1 MWKWKDLIFVHVIS
15 ILSKPVQSMRRRHR
29 WCQKP
34 CLCHSV
40 FCLIDVCVNTRTIEL
55 GTYPHPGVSC
65 TTSSMS
71 WSVLVPAY
79 KGSDYPGKIAILLW
93 GPLPI
98 HSWSLRKQKWERG
111 VRGRVAFHTFVPAFR
126 KFVTTSE
133 ALSAWNTPQG
143 KILTMC
149 IAVSQPH
156 LKTMSLPL

>member
-15 ILSKPVQSMRRRHR
+15 ILSKPVQSMRRRHC

-34 CLCHSV
+34 CLYHPV
-40 FCLIDVCVNTRTIEL
+40 FCLIDVCVEL
-55 GTYPHPGVSC
+55 GTYPHPGVSR

-71 WSVLVPAY
+71 GSVLVPAY
-79 KGSDYPGKIAILLW
+79 KGSNCPGEIANLLW
-93 GPLPI
+93 GHLPL
-98 HSWSLRKQKWERG
+98 HNWSLRKQKRERG

-133 ALSAWNTPQG
+133 DLSAWNTPQG
-143 KILTMC
+143 KILTVC